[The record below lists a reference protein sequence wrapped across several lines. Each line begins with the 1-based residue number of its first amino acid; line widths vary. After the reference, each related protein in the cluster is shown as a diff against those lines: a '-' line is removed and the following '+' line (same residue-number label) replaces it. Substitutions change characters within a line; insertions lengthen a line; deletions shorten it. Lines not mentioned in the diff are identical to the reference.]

1 MIFLCLV
8 RMYVHSMDSNVLWT
22 MTLRRW
28 RRASKTS
35 KDIINTVTGLDDT
48 TWRHGWDIFLIHLPS
63 SCTFTLLHHSH
74 GLPYMIPPYPYPY
87 YTYTSTSYMNSLALT
102 WSKYGPRRPP
112 KGQSASPGCVHGS
125 TFCRTPNRDQKRPLL
140 WREHRHTSKIV
151 TNMVVVSST
160 VTL

>member
-1 MIFLCLV
+1 MWLS
-8 RMYVHSMDSNVLWT
+8 MSYVPYT
-22 MTLRRW
+22 
-28 RRASKTS
+28 
-35 KDIINTVTGLDDT
+35 DIIVVFIGYTMDMSDDDFLVSTSPSMSSTWIDVKSTRTVGL
-48 TWRHGWDIFLIHLPS
+48 WEAFIYRHRV
-63 SCTFTLLHHSH
+63 LLHHSH

-112 KGQSASPGCVHGS
+112 KGQSASHYCVHGS